1 MNRYKLILKDVKKDF
16 KQYLKTKNEV
26 ECLDTLLLN
35 ICKRHLILHA
45 SKLSGGIPFSHDIKI
60 CPFQISELLDI
71 LQHINKSYLR
81 SVEMTF
87 EQETFESI
95 CISTIVAKLWEDAYE
110 TFCFE
115 IDKFNKD
122 KK

>member
-26 ECLDTLLLN
+26 ECLKTVLEN
-35 ICKRHLILHA
+35 ICKRQLILHA
-45 SKLSGGIPFSHDIKI
+45 SELSGGIPFSNDIKQ

-71 LQHINKSYLR
+71 LQHINESYLR
-81 SVEMTF
+81 NVEMTF

-95 CISTIVAKLWEDAYE
+95 CILIIVSKLWEDAYE
-110 TFCFE
+110 KFWYE